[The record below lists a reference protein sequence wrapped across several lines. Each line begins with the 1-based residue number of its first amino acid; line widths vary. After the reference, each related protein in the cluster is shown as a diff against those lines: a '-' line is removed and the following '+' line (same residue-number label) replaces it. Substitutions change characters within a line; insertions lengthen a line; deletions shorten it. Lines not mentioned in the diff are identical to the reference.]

1 MTNKFLK
8 ENKVQIAISLLLFVS
23 LFSFGSYLLPRDI
36 LVNEIASNN
45 KSVLED
51 VDGDFSDWI
60 ELYNPNFFSIDL
72 SGYSLSDDAEN
83 IDKWQFPKVDIPP
96 HSYIVLFASS
106 KNKFEH
112 GELHTNFKINQNGE
126 PIILSFN
133 SEIIHHVTPVYI
145 QSDQSLS
152 RLSCTNDQMIV
163 CDIPTPNKKNSI
175 PHGVYPSHSTGF
187 YVKPFKL
194 ELLNLN
200 EENQIYYTVNGN
212 SPTVNSIRYDGPLD
226 IDVDPLNP
234 YNYSDIPTTPLEGP
248 WPLNSFVWKEPTE
261 RLNCKVIRY
270 ATFKDGVQ
278 LGRIQSNTYFVDPE
292 IHNRFHFNV
301 ISLVTDSLN
310 LFDHE
315 TGIYIPGKRFDEM
328 GFKWCPIGNYHNRG
342 KEWEREVFLT
352 FFDGKG
358 ELGFETS
365 AGMRMRGYGSTGM
378 PQKSFN
384 IYFRNKYGIS
394 SVDYPIFN
402 NPKVDRYKRIIFRNS
417 GGDFNSTHFRDALLH
432 EVMGVMNLEK
442 QESQPSVVYI
452 NGEYWGIHNIRE
464 KYDKHYLNYKLGAN
478 EDSVNILGIC
488 GEIEE
493 GDNSDYLELIDFVE
507 ENTLTS
513 NENYLYVSSEIDI
526 DNFIDFQ
533 IAEIYF
539 ANYDWPGNNFK
550 IWRSQHPKSK
560 WRFLIF
566 DLDFSFGLDE
576 KSNFSTNSME
586 HATMLG
592 ESWPHANCS
601 NLLFRKL
608 LENEEFKSQF
618 LARFE
623 YHLNTTFKPERI
635 NDIIDGFVENYS
647 IEIVHQIRRW
657 NYPSL
662 FSEWENEVDILRE
675 FARKRPWYMVNNI
688 VSFFDLS
695 GFNGLPGGYSHPIGF
710 QPYEGQYVHR
720 RSSTD
725 IGITDGD

>member
-8 ENKVQIAISLLLFVS
+8 ENKVQIAIGLLLFVL
-23 LFSFGSYLLPRDI
+23 LFSLGSYLLPRD
-36 LVNEIASNN
+36 LVVNEIVSSNN
-45 KSVLED
+45 SILED

-72 SGYSLSDDAEN
+72 SGYSLSDNSEN
-83 IDKWQFPKVDIPP
+83 LDKWQFPKVDISPR
-96 HSYIVLFASS
+96 SYLVLFASS
-106 KNKFEH
+106 KDKFEH

-145 QSDQSLS
+145 PTDHSLS
-152 RLSCTNDQMIV
+152 RLSCASDLMIV
-163 CDIPTPNKKNSI
+163 CDIPTPTEENSF

-187 YVKPFKL
+187 YIEPFEL
-194 ELLNLN
+194 ELFNLN

-212 SPTVNSIRYDGPLD
+212 SPTVNSIPYEGAVH
-226 IDVDPLNP
+226 IDVDSLNP

-261 RLNCKVIRY
+261 RLTCNVIRY

-278 LGRIQSNTYFVDPE
+278 LGRIQSNTYFVDPG

-315 TGIYIPGKRFDEM
+315 TGIYIPGQRFDDM
-328 GFKWCPIGNYHNRG
+328 GFKWVPLGNYHNRG

-352 FFDGKG
+352 FLDGKG
-358 ELGFETS
+358 ELAFETS
-365 AGMRMRGYGSTGM
+365 AGMRMRGYSSTVL

-394 SVDYPIFN
+394 SVDYPIFK
-402 NPKVDRYKRIIFRNS
+402 NPKVDKYKRIIFRNS

-442 QESQPSVVYI
+442 QDFQPSVVYL
-452 NGEYWGIHNIRE
+452 NGEYWGIYNIRE
-464 KYDKHYLNYKLGAN
+464 KYDKHYLKYKLGAN
-478 EDSVNILGIC
+478 EDSVDILGIS
-488 GEIEE
+488 GEIEV
-493 GDNSDYLELIDFVE
+493 GDNSDYLELLDFVE
-507 ENTLTS
+507 QNSLTS
-513 NENYLYVSSEIDI
+513 NKNYFHVSSEIDI

-550 IWRSQHPKSK
+550 IWRSQLPKSK

-566 DLDFSFGLDE
+566 DLDFSFGSDE
-576 KSNFSTNSME
+576 KSSFSTNSME
-586 HATMLG
+586 HATTHG
-592 ESWPHANCS
+592 EYWPHSHSS

-608 LENEEFKSQF
+608 LENDEFKSQF

-635 NDIIDGFVENYS
+635 NGIIDGFVELYS
-647 IEIVHQIRRW
+647 VEIVNQIRRW

-662 FSEWENEVDILRE
+662 ITEWENEVDILRE
-675 FARKRPWYMVNNI
+675 FARERPCYMDSNI
-688 VSFFDLS
+688 VSFFNLRDF
-695 GFNGLPGGYSHPIGF
+695 GFDCKPNDSNPTP
-710 QPYEGQYVHR
+710 
-720 RSSTD
+720 
-725 IGITDGD
+725 